1 MWQQKNF
8 QKIINKFKFIKNI
21 YDIYIDIYKKRKYCD
36 KKSFF
41 NLYFSYFG
49 EISCLKN
56 NINGWQCES
65 CGYN

>member
-1 MWQQKNF
+1 MWQQKKF
-8 QKIINKFKFIKNI
+8 LKIIKKFKLKKKII
-21 YDIYIDIYKKRKYCD
+21 YKDIYMKNENIVT

-56 NINGWQCES
+56 NING
-65 CGYN
+65 